1 MSSAHSHAHHAH
13 ADHHDHHHG
22 THHNQHRL
30 LWALLITAGFAL
42 IELLGGLWSGS
53 LALIS
58 DSGHMFTDSGALLL
72 AVIASR
78 VGRRPANEEKS
89 YGYARAETIGAL
101 VNGLAML
108 GVVLWIFIEAI
119 QRLLHPSA
127 INGMGV
133 MVIALLGLVVNMI
146 AAWLL
151 SDDQHNLNH
160 RAAFIHVLGDLLG
173 SVAAIASGAI
183 IYYTGWV
190 PIDPILSLL
199 VCVLILRS
207 TWSVLHQAIDILMN
221 SVPAHIDLDDIGH
234 ALAATPGV
242 IEVHDL
248 HIWPIGNQ
256 RTALSAHLVI
266 QDPAQWPAQ
275 LTQLQHLLHSHYGI
289 DHTTLQPIWQSKIPE
304 HVIPIRPIHH

>member
-1 MSSAHSHAHHAH
+1 MSSAHSHDHHSH
-13 ADHHDHHHG
+13 SDHHDHSHG
-22 THHNQHRL
+22 AHHNPRRL
-30 LWALLITAGFAL
+30 LWALLITASFAL
-42 IELLGGLWSGS
+42 IELIGGLWSGS
-53 LALIS
+53 LALLS
-58 DSGHMFTDSGALLL
+58 DAGHMFTDSGALLL

-78 VGRRPANEEKS
+78 VSQRPANAEKS

-119 QRLLHPSA
+119 LRLQHPHP
-127 INGMGV
+127 INGLGV
-133 MVIALLGLVVNMI
+133 MVIALLGLIVNML

-151 SDDQHNLNH
+151 SEDQHNLNS
-160 RAAFIHVLGDLLG
+160 RAAFVHVMGDLLG
-173 SVAAIASGAI
+173 SVAAIASGAM
-183 IYYTGWV
+183 IYFTGWM

-199 VCVLILRS
+199 VCLLILRS

-221 SVPAHIDLDDIGH
+221 SVPAHIDLHDIGH
-234 ALAATPGV
+234 ALASTPGI

-248 HIWPIGNQ
+248 HIWPLGNQ

-266 QDPAQWPAQ
+266 QDPAQWPAL
-275 LTQLQHLLHSHYGI
+275 LTELKHLLHSHYGI
-289 DHTTLQPIWQSKIPE
+289 DHTTLQPIWQSKIPA